1 MFRLSL
7 HLRRLTMKTKTPLRL
22 LSRTLSSPPPGE
34 SIWSTLA
41 GSDELQ
47 LIKFLRKGES
57 HKAQIEAEDSAGMV
71 PLHHTALNGQI
82 GLMMTLLAA
91 GASVA
96 REDPQGRSALTFAA
110 IGNKKHAVALL
121 LQMGAE
127 PLQQDKVGRWAS
139 LHPSLHHTSTQP
151 KLLC

>member
-7 HLRRLTMKTKTPLRL
+7 HLCRLTMKTKTPLR
-22 LSRTLSSPPPGE
+22 THSSPPPEE

-71 PLHHTALNGQI
+71 PLHHTSLNGQI

-127 PLQQDKVGRWAS
+127 PLQQDKVGQFGLPSPFTSAPAHS
-139 LHPSLHHTSTQP
+139 LNS
-151 KLLC
+151 